1 MLVTPCQA
9 ILGYVAVQHKA
20 GTFKMAGPPR
30 PWKALADL
38 TPIWTRLMEVDHYEN
53 FPVASV
59 LLPKALRAPVGVIY
73 HVARTADD
81 IADEGDWSP
90 AERHARLADFRDG
103 LDAVAQGRPAPVHP
117 TLFAKL
123 GDVVHQCKLPM
134 QPFYDL
140 VSAFDQDIDT
150 VRYGDRF
157 ELLDFC
163 RRSANP
169 VGHLMLHLIN
179 EATPENLADS
189 DAICTALQLI
199 TFLQDVPADWRRGRI
214 YLPQADLQ
222 RFGVTE
228 AQIAAGVADDAWRAF
243 MAHKVTLVRS
253 LMVSGAP
260 LALRV
265 PGRFGLELCS
275 VVHGGLRLLERIE
288 RGGYDVFS
296 KRPTLTASDWAVVLM
311 RTGLMWLSRRVSV
324 RAPSIESNNA

>member
-1 MLVTPCQA
+1 
-9 ILGYVAVQHKA
+9 
-20 GTFKMAGPPR
+20 
-30 PWKALADL
+30 
-38 TPIWTRLMEVDHYEN
+38 MEADHYEN

-123 GDVVHQCKLPM
+123 ADVIRHCGLPLA
-134 QPFYDL
+134 PFYDL

-150 VRYGDRF
+150 QRYADRF

-163 RRSANP
+163 GRSANP
-169 VGHLMLHLIN
+169 VGHLMLHLI
-179 EATPENLADS
+179 EAATPENLADS
-189 DAICTALQLI
+189 DAICTSLQFI
-199 TFLQDVPADWRRGRI
+199 TFLQDVGADWQRGRI
-214 YLPQADLQ
+214 YLPQADLDHYN
-222 RFGVTE
+222 VTE
-228 AQIAAGVADDAWRAF
+228 AQIAAGVVDNAWRELMRHEIAF
-243 MAHKVTLVRS
+243 ARS
-253 LMVSGAP
+253 LMTSGAP

-288 RGGYDVFS
+288 RSGYDVFRE
-296 KRPTLTASDWAVVLM
+296 RPRLTASDWAVVLW
-311 RTGLMWLSRRVSV
+311 RTAAMWLSRRVSV
-324 RAPSIESNNA
+324 PAPSIESNNA

>member
-1 MLVTPCQA
+1 
-9 ILGYVAVQHKA
+9 
-20 GTFKMAGPPR
+20 
-30 PWKALADL
+30 
-38 TPIWTRLMEVDHYEN
+38 MEADHYEN

-90 AERHARLADFRDG
+90 AERHTRLADFRAG
-103 LDAVAQGRPAPVHP
+103 LDAVAQGGAAPVHP

-123 GDVVHQCKLPM
+123 AEVVRQCGLPL

-150 VRYGDRF
+150 VRYADRF

-169 VGHLMLHLIN
+169 VGHLMLYLIE
-179 EATPENLADS
+179 EASPENLADS

-199 TFLQDVPADWRRGRI
+199 TFLQDVQADWRRGRI
-214 YLPQADLQ
+214 YLPRADRE
-222 RFGVTE
+222 RFDVTE
-228 AQIAAGVADDAWRAF
+228 AQIAAGIADDAWRAL
-243 MAHKVTLVRS
+243 MQHEIALARS
-253 LMVSGAP
+253 LMASGAP

-288 RGGYDVFS
+288 RSGYDVFRE
-296 KRPTLTASDWAVVLM
+296 RPVLRASDWAVVLW
-311 RTGLMWLSRRVSV
+311 RTTAMWLSRRVSV

>member
-1 MLVTPCQA
+1 
-9 ILGYVAVQHKA
+9 
-20 GTFKMAGPPR
+20 
-30 PWKALADL
+30 
-38 TPIWTRLMEVDHYEN
+38 MEADHYEK

-90 AERHARLADFRDG
+90 AERHTRLADFRAG
-103 LDAVAQGRPAPVHP
+103 LDAVAQGRTASVHP
-117 TLFAKL
+117 TLFARL
-123 GDVVHQCKLPM
+123 AEVVRQCRLPL

-150 VRYGDRF
+150 VRYADRF

-169 VGHLMLHLIN
+169 VGHLMLHLID
-179 EATPENLADS
+179 EASPENLADS

-199 TFLQDVPADWRRGRI
+199 TFLQDVQADWRRGRI
-214 YLPQADLQ
+214 YLPQADRE

-228 AQIAAGVADDAWRAF
+228 AQIAAGVVDDAWRAL
-243 MAHKVTLVRS
+243 MQHEVTLARS
-253 LMVSGAP
+253 LMASGAP

-288 RGGYDVFS
+288 RGGHDVFRE
-296 KRPTLTASDWAVVLM
+296 RPVLRASDWAVVLW
-311 RTGLMWLSRRVSV
+311 RTAAMWLSRRFGV